1 MWIKSVV
8 GHRFWTVRLGRSRY
22 WLLAMVSAIALLLP
36 ALAGPVQAAY
46 PAFADAYVNDYGQ
59 VLSASEKSQVR
70 AQLEQFRDRTGVQAV
85 LLTVNSIYDYGTGD
99 AAIEPFATNLFN
111 TWGIGNAARDDGI
124 LLLVAPGDRK
134 VRIELGSGY
143 DRSYD
148 RVAQAIID
156 DAILP
161 QFRQGN
167 IARGTAIGVNEI
179 VENFDPS
186 NPPAVNPLL
195 TYVPPAVA
203 DWVSPELAIG
213 GGLAAG
219 GVGAVSGL
227 FALGHWKRHHKR
239 TCPQCQVEMER
250 LDEQADDR
258 YLSPGQRTEESIKSV
273 DYDVWLCGSC
283 GHHEV
288 FDYSSFG
295 SGYQKCPGCR
305 HKTMKVSTCTLVSPT
320 YHSTGTAE
328 VSEACQFCDRTHHYT
343 RILPRVDPPS
353 SSSSSSSG
361 GGGSSSGGGASG
373 SW

>member
-1 MWIKSVV
+1 MCIKSVA
-8 GHRFWTVRLGRSRY
+8 GRSLWSSGLGRSRY
-22 WLLAMVSAIALLLP
+22 WLLGVVSAIALLLP
-36 ALAGPVQAAY
+36 TFAGPAQAAY
-46 PAFADAYVNDYGQ
+46 PAFLDAYVNDYGQ

-70 AQLEQFRDRTGVQAV
+70 AQLEQFRNRTGVHAV

-111 TWGIGNAARDDGI
+111 TWGIGDAARDDGI

-167 IARGTAIGVNEI
+167 IGLGTAIGVNEI

-186 NPPAVNPLL
+186 QPPAVNPLL
-195 TYVPPAVA
+195 SVVPPAVA
-203 DWVSPELAIG
+203 DWVSPEVAIG

-219 GVGAVSGL
+219 GVGAVSSL
-227 FALGHWKRHHKR
+227 FALGHWKRYRKR

-258 YLSPGQRTEESIKSV
+258 YLSAGQRTEESIKSV

-288 FDYSSFG
+288 FDYGSFG

-305 HKTMKVSTCTLVSPT
+305 HKTMKVSTRTLVSPT

-343 RILPRVDPPS
+343 RIIPRKTPPS
-353 SSSSSSSG
+353 SSSSSGGG

>member
-1 MWIKSVV
+1 MSVTI
-8 GHRFWTVRLGRSRY
+8 GPSWKRY
-22 WLLAMVSAIALLLP
+22 WQLGLLSAIALLLTG
-36 ALAGPVQAAY
+36 LLGVQAQGTY
-46 PAFADAYVNDYGQ
+46 PAFQDPYINDYGN
-59 VLSASEKSQVR
+59 VLSPSEASQGR
-70 AQLEQFRDRTGVQAV
+70 AQLEEFRRRTGVHAV

-111 TWGIGNAARDDGI
+111 RWGIGNATRDDGI

-161 QFRQGN
+161 QFKQGN
-167 IARGTAIGVNEI
+167 IAQGTAIGINEI

-195 TYVPPAVA
+195 AYVPPAVA
-203 DWVSPELAIG
+203 DRVSPEVAIG
-213 GGLAAG
+213 GGLAVG
-219 GVGAVSGL
+219 GVGAASAL
-227 FALGHWKRHHKR
+227 FALGRWKRYRKR
-239 TCPQCQVEMER
+239 TCPQCQTEMAR

-258 YLSPGQRTEESIKSV
+258 YLSAGQRAEETVQSV

-288 FDYSSFG
+288 FDYSHFG

-305 HKTMKVSTCTLVSPT
+305 HKTMQVTTRTLVAPT
-320 YHSTGTAE
+320 YHSSGTAE
-328 VSEACQFCDRTHHYT
+328 ISEACSFCDRTHRYT
-343 RILPRVDPPS
+343 RLIPRKTPP
-353 SSSSSSSG
+353 SSSSSSG
-361 GGGSSSGGGASG
+361 GGGGRSSGGGASG

>member
-1 MWIKSVV
+1 MSIKSVAA
-8 GHRFWTVRLGRSRY
+8 GRFWTLGLGRSRY
-22 WLLAMVSAIALLLP
+22 WLLGLVSAIALLLP
-36 ALAGPVQAAY
+36 ALWSVPAQAVY
-46 PAFADAYVNDYGQ
+46 PAFQDAYVNDYGQ
-59 VLSASEKSQVR
+59 VLSASEKSQIK
-70 AQLEQFRDRTGVQAV
+70 AQLEEFRRRTGVHAV

-99 AAIEPFATNLFN
+99 DTIEPFATNLFN
-111 TWGIGNAARDDGI
+111 TWGIGDASRDDGI

-167 IARGTAIGVNEI
+167 ISQGTAIGVDKI
-179 VENFDPS
+179 VQNFDPS

-195 TYVPPAVA
+195 SYLPPAVA
-203 DWVSPELAIG
+203 DWVSPEVAIG

-227 FALGHWKRHHKR
+227 FALGHWRRYRKR
-239 TCPQCQVEMER
+239 TCPKCQVEMAR

-258 YLSPGQRTEESIKSV
+258 YLSAGQRIEESIKSV
-273 DYDVWLCGSC
+273 DYDVWFCHSC
-283 GHHEV
+283 GHHNV

-295 SGYQKCPGCR
+295 SGFQKCPGCH
-305 HKTMKVSTCTLVSPT
+305 HKTMAVTTHTLVAPT
-320 YHSTGTAE
+320 YDHTGQAE
-328 VSEACQFCDRTHHYT
+328 VSETCRFCDRTNRYT
-343 RILPRVDPPS
+343 RTLPRKERP
-353 SSSSSSSG
+353 SSSSSG
-361 GGGSSSGGGASG
+361 GGGGHSSGGGASG